1 MTACLI
7 CLIEDDEIMGESLML
22 RFELEGYPCDWYKT
36 GKAALAALRK
46 QSYGAVVSDIA
57 LPDMS
62 GETLYLQLL
71 ESGAT
76 TPPFIFM
83 TGHGAVD
90 QAVRLLKRGAVDYLL
105 KPFEPD
111 LLLGKIK
118 ELSLFCDSGGGDAD
132 VLGISPAMRSV
143 EDLLPRLAQSQASV
157 LITGESG
164 VGKEQVAL
172 KLHGLQ
178 GAARPFVPVNCGAF
192 TETLLEAELFG
203 HEKGAFTGAIRA
215 KRGLF
220 EQAEGGTLFL
230 DEIGDM
236 PLPMQVKVLRAIQER
251 QITRIGGERPIPVD
265 FRLIAATHQDLKS
278 QVEQGVFRED
288 LYYRVNVI
296 QIRVPA
302 LRERRED
309 ILWLAARFLD
319 QAARAGDGR
328 RLALTPAAERALLDH
343 TWPGNV
349 RELKHLLERA
359 RVLVTGSLLTPEL
372 LFGDASPARAPRPL
386 DTLGDFLAGHERE
399 YILRALESQAWQIQE
414 TANLL
419 GISRKNLWEKMKRL
433 EISRE
438 TAREMAVRPSGTHTD
453 H

>member
-1 MTACLI
+1 MFT
-7 CLIEDDEIMGESLML
+7 
-22 RFELEGYPCDWYKT
+22 
-36 GKAALAALRK
+36 
-46 QSYGAVVSDIA
+46 

-62 GETLYLQLL
+62 GEAVYQNLL
-71 ESGAT
+71 ESDGAK
-76 TPPFIFM
+76 PPFIFM

-111 LLLGKIK
+111 LLLGKLNEIASCRLDG
-118 ELSLFCDSGGGDAD
+118 EEDPD

-143 EDLLPRLAQSQASV
+143 EELLARLAQSQTTV

-164 VGKEQVAL
+164 VGKERVAL

-178 GAARPFVPVNCGAF
+178 GIARPFVAANCGAF

-220 EQAEGGTLFL
+220 EQAAGGTLFL

-236 PLPMQVKVLRAIQER
+236 PLSMQIKVLPAIQER
-251 QITRIGGERPIPVD
+251 QITRVGGEVAIPVD
-265 FRLIAATHQDLKS
+265 FRLMAATHQDLKAR
-278 QVEQGVFRED
+278 VEQGVFRED

-296 QIRVPA
+296 QIRVPP

-309 ILWLAARFLD
+309 ILWLANRLLE
-319 QAARAGDGR
+319 QAAQVGDGR
-328 RLALTPAAERALLDH
+328 RLVLTPGAERAMLDYP
-343 TWPGNV
+343 WPGNV

-359 RVLVTGSLLTPEL
+359 RVLATGSLITPES
-372 LFGDASPARAPRPL
+372 LFGEAMPVEVPQL
-386 DTLGDFLAGHERE
+386 QDTLGDYLSGHERD
-399 YILRALESQAWQIQE
+399 YILRALESPGLADPGDRQPAGHQPQEPVGEDEAAGYPERATLAKPCTRQRFAIQGMASPTRPRPVWSE
-414 TANLL
+414 VGSPFPGLPPLRAT
-419 GISRKNLWEKMKRL
+419 SRDGSVDGMFTCHQTE
-433 EISRE
+433 
-438 TAREMAVRPSGTHTD
+438 
-453 H
+453 

>member
-1 MTACLI
+1 MSACRI
-7 CLIEDDEIMGESLML
+7 CLIEDDEIMGGALAL
-22 RFELEGYPCDWYKT
+22 RFELEGHACDWHKT
-36 GKAALAALRK
+36 GRSGLAALRR

-62 GETLYLQLL
+62 GEALYLELL
-71 ESGAT
+71 ESGSG

-90 QAVRLLKRGAVDYLL
+90 QAVRLLKCGAVDYLL

-118 ELSLFCDSGGGDAD
+118 EIATCRAAGDDHAD
-132 VLGISPAMRSV
+132 GDILGISPAMRAV
-143 EDLLPRLAQSQASV
+143 EELLPRLAQSHASV

-164 VGKEQVAL
+164 VGKERVAL
-172 KLHGLQ
+172 KLHDMR
-178 GAARPFVPVNCGAF
+178 GAMRPFVAANCAAF

-203 HEKGAFTGAIRA
+203 HEKGAFTGAVRA

-236 PLPMQVKVLRAIQER
+236 PPSMQAKVLRAIQER
-251 QITRIGGERPIPVD
+251 QITRVGGEKPMPVD
-265 FRLIAATHQDLKS
+265 FRLIAATHQDLRAR
-278 QVEQGVFRED
+278 VEQGAFRED

-296 QIRVPA
+296 QIRVPP
-302 LRERRED
+302 LRERKED
-309 ILWLAARFLD
+309 ILWLATRFLD
-319 QAARAGDGR
+319 QAASSGDGR
-328 RLALTPAAERALLDH
+328 RLVLTPTAERALLDH
-343 TWPGNV
+343 PWPGNV

-359 RVLVTGSLLTPEL
+359 RILATGPLLTPEL
-372 LFGDASPARAPRPL
+372 MFGDTSPAGGPQPL
-386 DTLGDFLAGHERE
+386 DTLGDYLAGHERE
-399 YILRALESQAWQIQE
+399 YILRALESQGWQIQE

-433 EISRE
+433 EIR
-438 TAREMAVRPSGTHTD
+438 RNGD
-453 H
+453 

>member
-1 MTACLI
+1 MSASRI
-7 CLIEDDEIMGESLML
+7 CLIEDDEIMGGSLAL
-22 RFELEGYPCDWYKT
+22 RFELEGLDCDWHKT
-36 GKAALAALRK
+36 GKTALDALNK
-46 QSYGAVVSDIA
+46 QAYGAVVSDIA

-62 GETLYLQLL
+62 GEALYLDLI
-71 ESGAT
+71 ERGTA

-111 LLLGKIK
+111 LLLGKLK
-118 ELSLFCDSGGGDAD
+118 ELVTFQKSGQLDAD
-132 VLGISPAMRSV
+132 VLGLSPAMRAL

-164 VGKEQVAL
+164 VGKERVAL
-172 KLHGLQ
+172 KLHELQ
-178 GAARPFVPVNCGAF
+178 GARGPFVAANCGAF
-192 TETLLEAELFG
+192 TESLLEAELFG
-203 HEKGAFTGAIRA
+203 HEKGAFTGALRA

-220 EQAEGGTLFL
+220 EQAAGGTLLL

-236 PLPMQVKVLRAIQER
+236 PLSMQVKVLRAIQER
-251 QITRIGGERPIPVD
+251 QITRIGGESPITVD
-265 FRLIAATHQDLKS
+265 FRLMAATHHDLKAR
-278 QVEQGVFRED
+278 VEQGLFRED

-296 QIRVPA
+296 QIRVPP

-309 ILWLAARFLD
+309 ILWLATRFLD
-319 QAARAGDGR
+319 RTAQAGDGL
-328 RLALTPAAERALLDH
+328 RLVLTPTAERALLDH
-343 TWPGNV
+343 PWPGNV

-359 RVLVTGSLLTPEL
+359 RVMASGPVLTPEL
-372 LFGDASPARAPRPL
+372 LFGDSARANPPQPL
-386 DTLGDFLAGHERE
+386 DNLGDYLASRERD
-399 YILRALESQAWQIQE
+399 YILRALLSQGWQIQE

-433 EISRE
+433 EIRRADDKE
-438 TAREMAVRPSGTHTD
+438 
-453 H
+453 

>member
-1 MTACLI
+1 MTACHI
-7 CLIEDDEIMGESLML
+7 CLIEDDDIMGESLAL
-22 RFELEGYPCDWYKT
+22 RFELEGIACDWHKT
-36 GKAALAALRK
+36 GKSALAALRK
-46 QSYGAVVSDIA
+46 QSFGAVISDIA

-62 GETLYLQLL
+62 GEALYLNLL
-71 ESGAT
+71 ESGAA

-118 ELSLFCDSGGGDAD
+118 ELSTCRDARDTDAD
-132 VLGISPAMRSV
+132 ALGISPAMRAV
-143 EDLLPRLAQSQASV
+143 ENLLPRLAQSQASV

-164 VGKEQVAL
+164 VGKERVAL

-178 GAARPFVPVNCGAF
+178 GATRPFVAANCGAF

-203 HEKGAFTGAIRA
+203 HEKGAFTGAIRV

-236 PLPMQVKVLRAIQER
+236 PPSMQIKVLRAIQER
-251 QITRIGGERPIPVD
+251 QITRIGGEHPIPVD
-265 FRLIAATHQDLKS
+265 FRLVAATHQDLRAR
-278 QVEQGVFRED
+278 VEQGNFRED

-296 QIRVPA
+296 QIRVPP
-302 LRERRED
+302 LRERTDD

-319 QAARAGDGR
+319 QAALLGDGR
-328 RLALTPAAERALLDH
+328 RLVLSPAAERALLDH
-343 TWPGNV
+343 PWPGNV

-359 RVLVTGSLLTPEL
+359 RVLATGPLLTPEL
-372 LFGDASPARAPRPL
+372 LFGDTSPVNAPQPL
-386 DTLGDFLAGHERE
+386 DTLGDYLAGHERD
-399 YILRALESQAWQIQE
+399 YILRALESQNWQIQE

-433 EISRE
+433 EIQ
-438 TAREMAVRPSGTHTD
+438 RPVADGPG
-453 H
+453 